1 MIAKTQ
7 PTAFRN
13 AVTGVLAA
21 VVLAGCAS
29 AIAAPRDNK
38 AAAVARA
45 QQFIAQGRADR
56 AIPVVEGA
64 VAADPRDATLRV
76 LLGQAYLRSGRFA
89 SATAAFND
97 AMTLG
102 ENSSRTALSMA
113 LSLAAQGNGREAVG
127 LLDDWRD
134 AIPASDYGLALAL
147 SGETGRGVAVLS
159 DAIRAGENTP
169 KMRQNLAYAYALDGR
184 WREARMMT
192 QQDVPADQV
201 SDRLT
206 QWAANGRPE
215 AFQQRIASLLG
226 TPVRNDP
233 GQPQALALN
242 NTPSA
247 EQLAAEAGAV
257 PSMQRSDA
265 ALAEA
270 ELPPVQQRNAPAMAM
285 ATTAPVE
292 LAPAQADYTPPTYT
306 PPAYTPPAYTPPTYS
321 AAPAPVAEQAY
332 APPVYTPLPAQ
343 AYEEPQV
350 TYQSAPVVQPH
361 VAAQPAPRPQAA
373 PVRPAGRVRA
383 AAAPVVPPVA
393 PPAAQA
399 AARSAAGPARA
410 APARVAAV
418 AVPARAAAG
427 GTHLVHHGSFSTQQG
442 ARRAWGIY
450 TAQNPQLRSF
460 RMTITQANVRGRSY
474 WRVAAAGFDASS
486 ANGYCG
492 NLRRRG
498 GACFA
503 YATPVTGPGRVA
515 PGRAAPNQQQ
525 RQAGGPQMARRR

>member
-7 PTAFRN
+7 TNTLRN
-13 AVTGVLAA
+13 TVSGVIAA
-21 VVLAGCAS
+21 VILVGCAS
-29 AIAAPRDNK
+29 AIASPRDNK
-38 AAAVARA
+38 AALVARA
-45 QQFIAQGRADR
+45 QQFIAEGHADR
-56 AIPVVEGA
+56 AIPVVERA
-64 VAADPRDATLRV
+64 VSADPRDAALRM
-76 LLGQAYLRSGRFA
+76 LLGQSYLRSGRFA

-102 ENSSRTALSMA
+102 ENSSRTALSLA
-113 LSLAAQGNGREAVG
+113 LAQAGQGNAREAVG
-127 LLDDWRD
+127 VLDDWRD

-147 SGETGRGVAVLS
+147 SGEATRGVAVLS

-184 WREARMMT
+184 WREARMMA

-201 SDRLT
+201 GDRLT

-215 AFQQRIASLLG
+215 AFQQRVAALLG
-226 TPVRNDP
+226 APVRSDP

-257 PSMQRSDA
+257 PSMQRSEA

-270 ELPPVQQRNAPAMAM
+270 ELPPVQQRNAPALAM

-292 LAPAQADYTPPTYT
+292 LAPVQPRNTQETVYTPPSYV
-306 PPAYTPPAYTPPTYS
+306 PP
-321 AAPAPVAEQAY
+321 PAPVAEQAY
-332 APPVYTPLPAQ
+332 VPPVYTPVAAQ
-343 AYEEPQV
+343 AYVEPQAAHHS
-350 TYQSAPVVQPH
+350 QPAVQPH
-361 VAAQPAPRPQAA
+361 
-373 PVRPAGRVRA
+373 
-383 AAAPVVPPVA
+383 
-393 PPAAQA
+393 
-399 AARSAAGPARA
+399 AARSQV
-410 APARVAAV
+410 APARPLGRVQTAATPAV
-418 AVPARAAAG
+418 RAQAPARLAAAAVPARATSG
-427 GTHLVHHGSFSTQQG
+427 GTHLVQLGSFSTQQG

-460 RMTITQANVRGRSY
+460 RMSITQANVRGRNY

-492 NLRRRG
+492 SLRRRG

-503 YATPVTGPGRVA
+503 YAMPSATPGRVT
-515 PGRAAPNQQQ
+515 PNQQQ
-525 RQAGGPQMARRR
+525 RQASGLQMARRR